1 MLDAG
6 ENNIQ
11 KTWKIINQIIRNG
24 SKQSELPNFFL
35 NSCGSKV
42 ENLKA
47 IVDDFNDYF
56 INVGP
61 SLASKII
68 VDDNNKDQFNSLINS
83 NLNSMFLS
91 RVEEKDI
98 IHVVQKCSSKTS
110 TVINDRDMGIIKLLV
125 QL

>member
-11 KTWKIINQIIRNG
+11 KTWKIINQIITNG